1 MNKEV
6 FIVLHSD
13 NNYVKYLLPC
23 IKSIVSNKKSDT
35 ILKIN
40 IFSDNIDNKY
50 KDEINSYQKQNISII
65 FIDILQVYQDCNY
78 TNTQNKQLE
87 SFSIRLL
94 IPHFFKKQ
102 SKILYIDADTIVKKD
117 LLDLFQQDIGDN
129 YISALKTSFPNNEFC
144 KNFSNFKNKDCNI
157 LYKKILNIN

>member
-40 IFSDNIDNKY
+40 IF
-50 KDEINSYQKQNISII
+50 
-65 FIDILQVYQDCNY
+65 
-78 TNTQNKQLE
+78 
-87 SFSIRLL
+87 
-94 IPHFFKKQ
+94 
-102 SKILYIDADTIVKKD
+102 
-117 LLDLFQQDIGDN
+117 
-129 YISALKTSFPNNEFC
+129 
-144 KNFSNFKNKDCNI
+144 
-157 LYKKILNIN
+157 